1 MMISPPSAL
10 AAVTVPAPIPG
21 AQIRWMKNLARIMR
35 ASVASVTGLDR
46 GARLLAL
53 DAARANAAQV
63 KAIKARM
70 TRAQMERA
78 MVVAR
83 SLAADPDMAL
93 ISDSFE
99 ISLRFW
105 SKQ

>member
-1 MMISPPSAL
+1 MMISPPSAPVT
-10 AAVTVPAPIPG
+10 VTVPAPIPG
-21 AQIRWMKNLARIMR
+21 AQLRWLKNLARLIR
-35 ASVASVTGLDR
+35 GSLAAVAGLDR

-70 TRAQMERA
+70 SRTQMERA

-83 SLAADPDMAL
+83 SLRADPDMAL